1 MDRLLS
7 LLQNNARLT
16 NKQLAVML
24 GREEED
30 VAKAIAAYEKSG
42 VIRCYQAV
50 IDWDK
55 TDSPTVFARIE
66 IKVTP
71 KKDFGFVEIARTIM
85 ELEEV
90 QSVSL
95 MSGGYDLALTVSGKT
110 FRDIAIF
117 VAHRLSPIDSVNS
130 TATHFILKKYKE
142 RGVVFEEEVKDERR
156 MTLL

>member
-42 VIRCYQAV
+42 VIRGYQAV

-71 KKDFGFVEIARTIM
+71 KKDFGFEEIARTIM

-130 TATHFILKKYKE
+130 TATHFILNKYKE

>member
-42 VIRCYQAV
+42 VIRGYQAV

-71 KKDFGFVEIARTIM
+71 KKDFGFEEIARTIM

-142 RGVVFEEEVKDERR
+142 RGVVFEAEVKDERR

>member
-16 NKQLAVML
+16 NRQLAVML
-24 GREEED
+24 GREEEE
-30 VAKAIAAYEKSG
+30 VAKAIEAYEKSS
-42 VIRCYQAV
+42 VIRGYQAV

-71 KKDFGFVEIARTIM
+71 KKDFGFEEIARTIM

-95 MSGGYDLALTVSGKT
+95 MSGGYDLAVTVSGKN
-110 FRDIAIF
+110 FRDIAMF

>member
-1 MDRLLS
+1 MDQLLS

-16 NKQLAVML
+16 NSQLAVML
-24 GREEED
+24 GREEAD
-30 VAKAIAAYEKSG
+30 VAKAIEAYEKSG
-42 VIRCYQAV
+42 VIRGYQAV

-71 KKDFGFVEIARTIM
+71 KKDFGFEEIARTIM
-85 ELEEV
+85 ELEAV

-95 MSGGYDLALTVSGKT
+95 MSGGYDLAVTVSGKD

-117 VAHRLSPIDSVNS
+117 VAHRLSTIESVNS

-142 RGVVFEEEVKDERR
+142 RGVIFEDRKSVV
-156 MTLL
+156 

>member
-42 VIRCYQAV
+42 VIRGYQAV

-71 KKDFGFVEIARTIM
+71 KKDFGFEEIARTIR

-110 FRDIAIF
+110 FRDIAMF

-142 RGVVFEEEVKDERR
+142 RGVVFEEEIKDERR

>member
-16 NKQLAVML
+16 NAQLAVML
-24 GREEED
+24 GREEAD
-30 VAKAIAAYEKSG
+30 VAKAIEAYEKSG
-42 VIRCYQAV
+42 VIRGYQAV

-71 KKDFGFVEIARTIM
+71 KKDFGFEEIARTIM

-95 MSGGYDLALTVSGKT
+95 MSGGYDLAVTVSGKN
-110 FRDIAIF
+110 FRDIAMF

-142 RGVVFEEEVKDERR
+142 KHLVFRPEKPQEREFIF
-156 MTLL
+156 T